1 MREFLAANHV
11 WLSGLFAAAVTTGL
25 SWLIHSR
32 LPRHV
37 GKEDEGWRYV
47 RPWAGYKLIMILL
60 LPIVVFLDYAASQ
73 ASEDQTAIAFVV
85 AGTLTFGWLF
95 ACYDIFVKR
104 IRFNA
109 EEIQAIH
116 PFWHRTIK
124 WGPEVTGR
132 YYQWL
137 DMGCVRA
144 ADGRRIWLM
153 PFGGTPLLARY
164 GRTRERR
171 RVLDDVLHLSP
182 GGGATTGETVT
193 IAPDDLWTDADMQ
206 SKSTTSIK
214 IMSGHGVLWC
224 AGHEKL
230 LESGWNFTVPGPA
243 RPGCVLANVD
253 QSPLVVC
260 ITPIGATA

>member
-1 MREFLAANHV
+1 MRELLAANHV

-47 RPWAGYKLIMILL
+47 RPGAGYKLIMILL

-116 PFWHRTIK
+116 PLWHRTIK

-153 PFGGTPLLARY
+153 PLV
-164 GRTRERR
+164 ERR
-171 RVLDDVLHLSP
+171 CWRDMEGRASGGVCWTMCCIFRPAVEQRRVKLSP
-182 GGGATTGETVT
+182 LRLMTCGLMPICKASRRPV
-193 IAPDDLWTDADMQ
+193 
-206 SKSTTSIK
+206 SKS
-214 IMSGHGVLWC
+214 
-224 AGHEKL
+224 
-230 LESGWNFTVPGPA
+230 
-243 RPGCVLANVD
+243 
-253 QSPLVVC
+253 
-260 ITPIGATA
+260 